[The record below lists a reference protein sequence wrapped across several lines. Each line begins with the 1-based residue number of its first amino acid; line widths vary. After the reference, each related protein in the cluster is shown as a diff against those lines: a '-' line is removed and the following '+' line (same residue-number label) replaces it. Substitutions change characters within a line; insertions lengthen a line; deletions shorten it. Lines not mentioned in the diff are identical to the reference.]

1 MYNFQLL
8 RQCILTR
15 QQAVIS
21 GPLGDPPFELPSIAK
36 AVTNFVFFKYQHL
49 SQPEF
54 QTMTEV
60 AKTFL
65 HCLNYWNFEPPS
77 ARCQQLTNED
87 ASSYKI
93 NYTRWLMFCHV
104 PAFCNSLR
112 HFETTVVFGRTLL
125 KAVYQ
130 FVCQQLLSKCKA
142 EKDRM
147 PVERRAM
154 LSQMPKFLEAL
165 KHEVVNEESPIW
177 DPNFKQPIGL
187 MLQRKRDREQ
197 MAAST
202 KKSNESKKQKREESD
217 ELSDELIVRTI
228 QRINDTNYAN
238 KTEIVFPVNAPRDE
252 AAKAEEKRGEIE
264 FHIVGNSLTRPIS
277 KQAMLWLLGL
287 QSVFSHQLPD
297 MPREYISQLVFD
309 T

>member
-1 MYNFQLL
+1 
-8 RQCILTR
+8 
-15 QQAVIS
+15 
-21 GPLGDPPFELPSIAK
+21 
-36 AVTNFVFFKYQHL
+36 
-49 SQPEF
+49 
-54 QTMTEV
+54 
-60 AKTFL
+60 
-65 HCLNYWNFEPPS
+65 
-77 ARCQQLTNED
+77 
-87 ASSYKI
+87 
-93 NYTRWLMFCHV
+93 
-104 PAFCNSLR
+104 
-112 HFETTVVFGRTLL
+112 
-125 KAVYQ
+125 
-130 FVCQQLLSKCKA
+130 
-142 EKDRM
+142 
-147 PVERRAM
+147 
-154 LSQMPKFLEAL
+154 
-165 KHEVVNEESPIW
+165 
-177 DPNFKQPIGL
+177 

-277 KQAMLWLLGL
+277 KQSMLWLLGL